1 MSAGKRC
8 FDLCWAIIGLS
19 LLSPIFLLIAIVI
32 KITDFGPVFYRQQR
46 VGRDEKLFGIWK
58 FRTMIVDADQQ
69 GRLITVGADSR
80 ITRIGKILR
89 KLKFDELPQLIN
101 VLVGEMSFVG
111 PRPEVPRY
119 VALYTDEQ
127 RQVLKMTPGITDL
140 ASIKFRHES
149 DILATAVDP
158 DASYIYDIM
167 PQKLLINLEYAKDI
181 SVWNDIKIIFQT
193 FQAICH

>member
-1 MSAGKRC
+1 MSPGKRC
-8 FDLCWAIIGLS
+8 FDLCWAIIGLM

-32 KITDFGPVFYRQQR
+32 KITDFGPIFYRQQR
-46 VGRDEKLFGIWK
+46 VGRAEKLFGIWK
-58 FRTMIVDADQQ
+58 FRTMVVDADKQ

-89 KLKFDELPQLIN
+89 KLKLDELPQLIN

-119 VALYTDEQ
+119 VALYNDEQ
-127 RQVLKMTPGITDL
+127 RQVLNMTPGITDL

-149 DILATAVDP
+149 DILAAADDP
-158 DASYIYDIM
+158 DASYINDIM
-167 PQKLLINLEYAKDI
+167 PQKLLINLEYAKNI

-193 FQAICH
+193 FQAICR